1 MQEALL
7 GITLQEPDRDGVVQA
22 LIRPPTSGLTAA
34 RGSVHSIA
42 GPVAVSWQRGPSR
55 LALSASI
62 PPNATARVSVPAAGM
77 AQVREGGL
85 PVERASGVSV
95 AQVGGGQV
103 VLAVGSGSYRFDV
116 SGT

>member
-1 MQEALL
+1 MQESLL

-22 LIRPPTSGLTAA
+22 LIRPPTSGLPAA

-42 GPVAVSWQRGPSR
+42 GPIALSWQRRPSG
-55 LALSASI
+55 LTLSAAI
-62 PPNATARVSVPAAGM
+62 PPNATALVSVPAVGV

-85 PVERASGVSV
+85 PIDRASGVSV
-95 AQVGGGQV
+95 AQVGRERV

-116 SGT
+116 SGA